1 MEQNQSFGK
10 KLADALALLL
20 FGLVLLF
27 GGMYIPLIG
36 IFAVFLL
43 VMPVALAVYRDGLG
57 YGIALSII
65 FGGLVL
71 AFSGFPDGIVTF
83 GAMTILALFYGI
95 SFCKKVSAG
104 KTLLGGIFIG
114 ILLAAAYFAYAYLIS
129 GVTIAELR
137 SAFETELA
145 AMYNVYVESG
155 LLDAALTEGL
165 SVEAYINKLVVEM
178 VQILP
183 SFLVIVVMA
192 IAAVNYIVAQYVL
205 RKRSAD
211 ILGLPPFCQWHL
223 PWWILW
229 GVVVALACFV
239 GGNLLDLEIL
249 LIIAKNIL
257 ICYVPI
263 LLIAGISLVRYFLV
277 QWNVSNGFQ
286 VLLWI
291 VALLFMSVSAMFFVL
306 IGAGDAAIDYR
317 SNLMKKKKNDVG
329 GHTK

>member
-10 KLADALALLL
+10 KLADAFALLL
-20 FGLVLLF
+20 FGVVLLF

-43 VMPVALAVYRDGLG
+43 VMPVAYAVYRDGLG
-57 YGIALSII
+57 FGIALSVI
-65 FGGLVL
+65 FGVL
-71 AFSGFPDGIVTF
+71 GFAFSGFPDGLVII
-83 GAMTILALFYGI
+83 GAMTVLALFYGI
-95 SFCKKVSAG
+95 SFRKKISVG

-129 GVTIAELR
+129 GITLAELR
-137 SAFETELA
+137 STFETELA

-165 SVEAYINKLVVEM
+165 SVDAYINELVAEM

-192 IAAVNYIVAQYVL
+192 IAVVNYIVAQYVL
-205 RKRSAD
+205 KKRFAD
-211 ILGLPPFCQWHL
+211 IPALPIFSQWHL
-223 PWWILW
+223 PWWVLW
-229 GVVVALACFV
+229 GVVAALACFV
-239 GGNLLDLEIL
+239 GGNFLDLEIL

-277 QWNVSNGFQ
+277 EWNVSNGFQ
-286 VLLWI
+286 ILLWI

-317 SNLMKKKKNDVG
+317 SNLMKKKNNDVG